1 MPKDKTKKQE
11 EQDLK
16 EAMSHFKELAP
27 PDEDE
32 NEVDDVE
39 VITNTELTKL
49 IEEQAIDGI
58 SYADRKSVPPD
69 DDDDATD
76 TELDDNK
83 NDKPAIDYFKDLAVA
98 DEDEVDDEPVSHH
111 TIRDRDYYEKQD
123 TEIRQA
129 YLEGLA
135 DGIAQ
140 AEDMVYKESLLPT
153 RLQEMQQEI
162 PSGVEENWI
171 VHIWNKVIDA
181 KLYLKNK
188 TKNTYITKP
197 DGTRIKKQKYRKTKE
212 ADKVSSYRVLRNR
225 YKNKQTWATMELKIR
240 KMGFYALDMGNL
252 YNASQWSSFISSNQD
267 VDEFDDMLD
276 NICNQLYEG
285 FKI

>member
-1 MPKDKTKKQE
+1 MPKDKTKNQE
-11 EQDLK
+11 GQDLK

-27 PDEDE
+27 PDEDDDTTDTKLDD
-32 NEVDDVE
+32 DDVE
-39 VITNTELTKL
+39 VITNTELTEL
-49 IEEQAIDGI
+49 VEEQAIDGM
-58 SYADRKSVPPD
+58 SYAERKSVPPD
-69 DDDDATD
+69 
-76 TELDDNK
+76 E
-83 NDKPAIDYFKDLAVA
+83 ND
-98 DEDEVDDEPVSHH
+98 DDEPVSHH
-111 TIRDRDYYEKQD
+111 TTRDKNYYEQKD
-123 TEIRQA
+123 VEIRQA
-129 YLEGLA
+129 YYDGLG

-140 AEDMVYKESLLPT
+140 AEHMVYKKSLLPT
-153 RLQEMQQEI
+153 RLQEMQQGI
-162 PSGVEENWI
+162 PFGIEENWI